1 LNHARRYGQRREKVL
16 SDGTIKGALKAID
29 DSRWRDQQIKQISIF
44 LIVLSETHHESNPP
58 PGLIIR
64 IQARRI
70 LPVTEIAETA
80 LSAIHPVT
88 LFRLPAPTI
97 NPSRAE
103 LKIVMPEE
111 KNTIASTTLQRRMK
125 VKSMTHAMV

>member
-1 LNHARRYGQRREKVL
+1 MTAG
-16 SDGTIKGALKAID
+16 SAIRAAHD
-29 DSRWRDQQIKQISIF
+29 KSNRPQSFWICS
-44 LIVLSETHHESNPP
+44 VSETHHESNPP